1 MDHTAEIISTSF
13 QGGANASGRFANELG
28 NLRRELTARAGASSQ
43 LAAAIR
49 AMRRA
54 EAALRRPLRLAV
66 VGESNSGKS
75 TLTNLLL
82 GVTVLPTLQ
91 VANTRVPT
99 LIRYGRSPSTIG
111 VLEDGGTLPLTVNS
125 HPPDTMVS
133 VQVELPLVPLQTC
146 EIVDF
151 PGFFDPLLGYDDIDL
166 AGHGIDAAV
175 WCTFSTQAWKESE
188 RSAWQR
194 LPPSARKYGILA
206 ITNMDRL
213 KDDQAAKV
221 TARLEKVARADFRD
235 FAYLSAMEAQQAFNG
250 DGIVTDSETWRGSG
264 AAGLHQA
271 VGRLLH
277 DLRRDRLRKVQAITG
292 RMTASALQRL
302 ST

>member
-1 MDHTAEIISTSF
+1 MGPTAEIISTSF
-13 QGGANASGRFANELG
+13 QGGVNASGRFASELG
-28 NLRRELTARAGASSQ
+28 NLRRELAATAGASSA
-43 LAAAIR
+43 LAATVR

-82 GVTVLPTLQ
+82 GVAVLPTLQ

-99 LIRYGRSPSTIG
+99 LIRYGETPSTIG
-111 VLEDGGTLPLTVNS
+111 MLNDGGMLPLTVNS
-125 HPPDTMVS
+125 HPPSTLVS
-133 VQVELPLVPLQTC
+133 VQVELPIPPLQAC

-151 PGFFDPLLGYDDIDL
+151 PGFFDPLLGYDDLDL

-188 RSAWQR
+188 RSAWHR
-194 LPPSARKYGILA
+194 LPSSARKHGILA

-213 KDDQAAKV
+213 KEDQAAKV
-221 TARLEKVARADFRD
+221 AARLEKVARLDFKD
-235 FAYLSAMEAQQAFNG
+235 FAFLSAMEAQVAFNG
-250 DGIVTDSETWRGSG
+250 DGIVTDWEAWQRSG
-264 AAGLHQA
+264 AAGLHQV

-277 DLRRDRLRKVQAITG
+277 DLRHDRLRKVQAITS
-292 RMTASALQRL
+292 RMTANALQRL